1 MNRHSLRAATSQVA
15 AKSGVSTKD
24 VRTAIKSAD
33 AARKLVLTPPKRSL
47 ILPNRSLIAPDRAEL
62 YSQMRIGGT
71 DPTMFNSLTY
81 NGILPVEL
89 PNGMKVAILPD
100 IHSPAHDVR
109 VMWAVKAW
117 LFDYKPDILIFI
129 GDLADVFALSAWPTS
144 PRIPTDLNMEIRVTR
159 ELLNELIRISG
170 CRHTFVIMG
179 NHEDRTRRWLQNF
192 GGKVANLSN
201 PQSLEPVLSF
211 HEMLGYG
218 PDDHITFIY
227 DRKQAGGMGGGIL
240 LNRLLK
246 LIHGTKV
253 RPNPGASPRAV
264 TDDFLESVLHG
275 HTHRLAENFK
285 VTLKGILTSREIG
298 VLANANHPYL
308 SYMDLLSN
316 FHHGFMAAEVVNGQ
330 LMGNIVPIVQIPTEG
345 NRRKSVFHFD
355 GKLYKAAD
363 RG

>member
-1 MNRHSLRAATSQVA
+1 MNRHSLRAAASQVA
-15 AKSGVSTKD
+15 NQSGVPSKD
-24 VRTAIKSAD
+24 VRTAIKSAVT
-33 AARKLVLTPPKRSL
+33 ARQTKL
-47 ILPNRSLIAPDRAEL
+47 ILPDRSLIAPARAAL

-71 DPTMFNSLTY
+71 DPTMFSSLTF
-81 NGILPVEL
+81 NGILPVDL

-159 ELLNELIRISG
+159 ELLDELIRISG
-170 CRHTFVIMG
+170 CRHTFIIMG
-179 NHEDRTRRWLQNF
+179 NHEDRTRRWLQNV

-201 PQSLEPVLSF
+201 PQSMEPVLSF

-218 PDDHITFIY
+218 PSDHITFIY
-227 DRKQAGGMGGGIL
+227 DRKQAGGMGGGMFI
-240 LNRLLK
+240 NSALK

-264 TDDFLESVLHG
+264 TDDFMESVLHG
-275 HTHRLAENFK
+275 HTHRLAENFRE
-285 VTLKGILTSREIG
+285 TLRGVLTSREIG

-316 FHHGFMAAEVVNGQ
+316 FHHGFLAAEVVNGQ
-330 LMGNIVPIVQIPTEG
+330 LMGNIVPIVQITTAD
-345 NRRKSVFHFD
+345 NRRKSAFHFG
-355 GKLYKAAD
+355 GKLYMAAE

>member
-1 MNRHSLRAATSQVA
+1 MNRNSIRAAASKVA
-15 AKSGVSTKD
+15 NQSGVSTKD
-24 VRTAIKSAD
+24 VRTAIKSSIIT
-33 AARKLVLTPPKRSL
+33 RQTKL
-47 ILPNRSLIAPDRAEL
+47 ILPERSVFIAPERAEL

-71 DPTMFNSLTY
+71 DPTMFFSLTF

-109 VMWAVKAW
+109 LMWAVKAW

-129 GDLADVFALSAWPTS
+129 GDLADVFALSAWPIS
-144 PRIPTDLNMEIRVTR
+144 PRIPTDLNMEISVTR
-159 ELLNELIRISG
+159 ELLDELIRISG

-218 PDDHITFIY
+218 PADHITFIY
-227 DRKQAGGMGGGIL
+227 DRKQAGGMGGGMTI
-240 LNRLLK
+240 NRVLK

-253 RPNPGASPRAV
+253 RPKPGASPRAV
-264 TDDFLESVLHG
+264 TDDFMSSTLHG
-275 HTHRLAENFK
+275 HTHRLAENFRQ
-285 VTLKGILTSREIG
+285 TLRGVLTSREIG
-298 VLANANHPYL
+298 VLANPNHPYL

-316 FHHGFMAAEVVNGQ
+316 FHHGFLAAEVVNGQ
-330 LMGNIVPIVQIPTEG
+330 LMGNIVPIVQITTG
-345 NRRKSVFHFD
+345 DNRRKSVFYFD